1 MNPYRTTQVCQP
13 AFHASKVRITEFSHE
28 FCAWLPAPSPGGG
41 SPWLRRG
48 HPRRLQLGRWAAPES
63 ARTAARAPHSSLRAR
78 IVGYLCSSINAWRD
92 AGKPIDR
99 LGTLSAIELKEK
111 LDHDEVL
118 LLDVREPREWEE
130 GYVREARRIY
140 VGHLMA
146 HTDGLPRDTPIAS
159 TCSVG
164 YRGGLGASILKRSG
178 FSKVYNVLGGMKAW
192 RTRGYPL
199 TKN

>member
-1 MNPYRTTQVCQP
+1 
-13 AFHASKVRITEFSHE
+13 
-28 FCAWLPAPSPGGG
+28 
-41 SPWLRRG
+41 
-48 HPRRLQLGRWAAPES
+48 
-63 ARTAARAPHSSLRAR
+63 
-78 IVGYLCSSINAWRD
+78 
-92 AGKPIDR
+92 
-99 LGTLSAIELKEK
+99 LSAIELKEK

-146 HTDGLPRDTPIAS
+146 HTDELPRDTPITS

-178 FSKVYNVLGGMKAW
+178 FNKVYNVFGGMKAW
-192 RTRGYPL
+192 RNLGYPPHKGMNNFNPL
-199 TKN
+199 VPLPCWAFPVHCCA